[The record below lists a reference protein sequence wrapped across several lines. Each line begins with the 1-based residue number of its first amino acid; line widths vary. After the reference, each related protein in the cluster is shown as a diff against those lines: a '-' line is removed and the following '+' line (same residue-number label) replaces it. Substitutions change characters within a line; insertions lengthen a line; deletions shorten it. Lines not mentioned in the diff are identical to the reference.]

1 MRKIKAFTL
10 IEVMISIFIFTTAML
25 GYMAFHAHSMAVLFD
40 NESAQFAHALAFNL
54 VDEIN
59 SMSYDAFGYMVGDET
74 TTPQKPGYVGTELK
88 LDSVMQ
94 KPELFGT
101 NFVASPFNVLG
112 EQDDSGPYRFY
123 RVVTAD
129 SYSNKTQRY
138 TQQGTFLSTLYHVE
152 VKVYWPKKEAA
163 DPTMNCFSSYN
174 ETQCNVITIPLVR
187 SNHKY

>member
-25 GYMAFHAHSMAVLFD
+25 GYMAFHAHSMEVLFD

-59 SMSYDAFGYMVGDET
+59 SMSYESFGYMVGDET
-74 TTPQKPGYVGTELK
+74 TTPKKPGYVGTEFK
-88 LDSVMQ
+88 PDSVMQ
-94 KPELFGT
+94 KPELFGP
-101 NFVASPFNVLG
+101 NFIASPFNVLG

-123 RVVTAD
+123 RVVSAD
-129 SYSNKTQRY
+129 KYSNKTQTY
-138 TQQGTFLSTLYHVE
+138 AQQGTFLATLYHVE
-152 VKVYWPKKEAA
+152 VKVYWPKKDAA
-163 DPTMNCFSSYN
+163 DPTMNCSSPYD
-174 ETQCNVITIPLVR
+174 ETQCNVITVPLVR